1 MKNEI
6 YIINKI
12 TGEKV
17 LSPLPFMVAENDL
30 PGYVTWN
37 KATNSSETMG
47 EGWRLPTENEIEMM
61 YEFKIILGLDKRGYW
76 TNSESAAMAYSKG
89 FKWYLPSRFVVK
101 FSTCGARFVKD

>member
-30 PGYVTWN
+30 PGYVT
-37 KATNSSETMG
+37 
-47 EGWRLPTENEIEMM
+47 
-61 YEFKIILGLDKRGYW
+61 
-76 TNSESAAMAYSKG
+76 
-89 FKWYLPSRFVVK
+89 
-101 FSTCGARFVKD
+101 